1 MEQHGLKRRAA
12 AEREQPGER
21 VYCWE
26 HKIQYYETDQMQI
39 AHHSNYIR
47 WFEEARTSA
56 LEEAGFGYAEMEAAG
71 IISPVLTVSAEY
83 VQMSRFPETLLVETR
98 VRSYN
103 GIRLC
108 IHYEVRERQS
118 GELRCVGESSHC
130 FLRAADHR
138 PVSLKHFSSE
148 IHRRLCAMK

>member
-56 LEEAGFGYAEMEAAG
+56 LEEAGFGYAEMEAVG

-83 VQMSRFPETLLVETR
+83 VHTL
-98 VRSYN
+98 
-103 GIRLC
+103 
-108 IHYEVRERQS
+108 
-118 GELRCVGESSHC
+118 
-130 FLRAADHR
+130 
-138 PVSLKHFSSE
+138 
-148 IHRRLCAMK
+148 